1 MKTNKTFEKATLNK
15 KKKINVTLNA
25 NSLNFATGKF

>member
-1 MKTNKTFEKATLNK
+1 MKTNKTFEKATLN